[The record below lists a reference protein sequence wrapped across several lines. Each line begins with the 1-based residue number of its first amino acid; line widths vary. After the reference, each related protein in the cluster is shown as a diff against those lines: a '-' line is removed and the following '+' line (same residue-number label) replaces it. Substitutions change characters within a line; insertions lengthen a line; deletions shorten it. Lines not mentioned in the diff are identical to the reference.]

1 MLKNNWKWKL
11 FSLITG
17 FLLWSYI
24 VAGVN
29 PMQRR
34 TFNDINLVINNTET
48 LDNRNLSIV
57 SMDPSSLS
65 VRIIGKRN
73 VVGRIKKGDITASID
88 AAGLHEGVQT
98 VRVRYDLPDNVSLNN
113 DGTTERL
120 SVDVQGIINR
130 SLPVQAGTKG
140 SLDKNYVLEKI
151 SVNPSK
157 VPCKGVRS
165 KIETVDHLEALIDL
179 SGLTEDTSANVK
191 LVPVDKDGNKV
202 DGIHMSLEEVNLTAR
217 ILKQARVPIKAVFT
231 GVAAEGMRI
240 SENKLN
246 PNEVLVKGKAES
258 LENLKFIKTEPIDM
272 KDIANAGKYTVNLNY
287 PEGVEPVENIRTAEM
302 DILMESITEKEIS
315 VLAGDVKVIGINKD
329 FKAFPVDPAQNIKV
343 KLRAFPSALAK
354 IHNGG
359 FELYCDFSHLDNLV
373 ENGLIEVSLD
383 AILPESMSL
392 LDLSPGKIT
401 FRITKK

>member
-1 MLKNNWKWKL
+1 M
-11 FSLITG
+11 
-17 FLLWSYI
+17 
-24 VAGVN
+24 
-29 PMQRR
+29 
-34 TFNDINLVINNTET
+34 
-48 LDNRNLSIV
+48 
-57 SMDPSSLS
+57 
-65 VRIIGKRN
+65 
-73 VVGRIKKGDITASID
+73 
-88 AAGLHEGVQT
+88 
-98 VRVRYDLPDNVSLNN
+98 
-113 DGTTERL
+113 
-120 SVDVQGIINR
+120 
-130 SLPVQAGTKG
+130 
-140 SLDKNYVLEKI
+140 
-151 SVNPSK
+151 
-157 VPCKGVRS
+157 
-165 KIETVDHLEALIDL
+165 
-179 SGLTEDTSANVK
+179 
-191 LVPVDKDGNKV
+191 
-202 DGIHMSLEEVNLTAR
+202 
-217 ILKQARVPIKAVFT
+217 PIKAVFT

-329 FKAFPVDPAQNIKV
+329 FKALPVDPAQNIKV